1 MEQGYHT
8 ISLEKKGHLAVLT
21 FNRPDRLNTF
31 SLEMS
36 SEFDKALDVL
46 ERDGEVR
53 ALLLTG
59 AGKAFS
65 AGQEMTAFET
75 DGGALRKSLLHLKK
89 PRLLHFGKPVIAAV
103 NGAAMGA
110 GADTVLMCDMVI
122 ASEKA
127 RFSFPGA
134 KLGIVCPYALIRL
147 CEEIGRARAKE
158 LMMTGRS
165 FDAHE
170 ALAFGLINKVVV
182 HERLME
188 EAVALGHE
196 VAQAAPLAVQAIKE
210 GVNRGLGGFTYSYET
225 MVDLMS
231 TEDRIEGTRAFFEK
245 RAPEFKGR

>member
-1 MEQGYHT
+1 MEHDYHT
-8 ISLEKKGHLAVLT
+8 ISLEKEDRVAVLT

-31 SLEMS
+31 SPEMS
-36 SEFDKALDVL
+36 GEFDAALDAL
-46 ERDGEVR
+46 ERDDEVR

-75 DGGALRKSLLHLKK
+75 DGGALRRSLRHLKN
-89 PRLLHFGKPVIAAV
+89 PRLLHFQKPVVAAV
-103 NGAAMGA
+103 NGVAMGA
-110 GADTVLMCDMVI
+110 GADFVLMCDMVV
-122 ASEKA
+122 ASEEA

-134 KLGIVCPYALIRL
+134 KLGLVCPYALIRL
-147 CEEIGRARAKE
+147 AQEIGRARAKE
-158 LMMTGRS
+158 LMMTGRF
-165 FDAHE
+165 FDAQE
-170 ALAFGLINKVVV
+170 ALSFGLINKVVA
-182 HERLME
+182 HKRLME
-188 EAVALGHE
+188 EAMALCRE

-210 GVNRGLGGFTYSYET
+210 GANRGFDGFTYSYET